1 MSFYGLQSKEKK
13 SLSVFKPVRNI
24 FSYQITFNSDYIDN
38 SEEKKPNKSTDSET
52 IQKSSEKIEKK
63 EPNKRKWTM
72 EDRIMAVNMTK
83 KLGVTKTISFLTLT
97 EPERFGKLSTSTLQ
111 YWINQS
117 KGRKRRYYE

>member
-1 MSFYGLQSKEKK
+1 MSTLLSNRNK
-13 SLSVFKPVRNI
+13 SQLSVFKPVRNI
-24 FSYQITFNSDYIDN
+24 FSYQIIFNSDYVDR
-38 SEEKKPNKSTDSET
+38 SEDKKPAKSETET
-52 IQKSSEKIEKK
+52 IQNSSEKK
-63 EPNKRKWTM
+63 EPTKRKWTM

-97 EPERFGKLSTSTLQ
+97 QPERFGKLSTSTLQ